1 MKTFKI
7 LICVFLFLL
16 SIGFSNAQET
26 FLVNDGFKSINF
38 KDNIV
43 VYNTKDSINPNF
55 LIDNDTLKWKKNEES
70 YGFSTDFFWLKFKI
84 KNESKETQ
92 NLYLEVDNPHLR
104 YVEFYELNNNH
115 LELKHRCGKHMPFD
129 TRPVDNVKFLF
140 PINLPVSKL
149 SEFYIKV
156 DKRKSSV
163 SFPVKL
169 WKQNE
174 FTKVYNKVSLFN
186 GIYFGGLL
194 LAIMYSLMAFVNL
207 NRKLY
212 LFYSLYIFFLGLY
225 MYTSEGYAFQYI
237 NDSILFKSY
246 FRVITLTLMIFF
258 HAKFLQSLFKT
269 KKYAKKIDKS
279 ITFFSSVLLLITLIW
294 LVYDQF
300 DNSLVTPYLKTNYTL
315 IIILIINFILAC
327 IYTYNKL
334 KKLVKLYLLSFS
346 AIIMVGVW
354 LVILEYG
361 WFPKLRT
368 DISPL
373 YIGSL
378 IEIII
383 LSIVLISE
391 MRLVLKEKEDLSL
404 TIAQKQQEIIQA
416 YVDGI
421 EKEKL
426 RISEELHDDIGS
438 KLSNLNQFIAHED
451 NFSNKTR
458 RKIEHIIND
467 VRSISHKLSPNKVT
481 IFSFKEQI
489 ENVVEET
496 LSMTD
501 VDYTLNFSEDSIFLT
516 DTQKLNIYR
525 IIQECLQNAVKHSKA
540 SFVEIQLTK
549 VDNQLILTIE
559 DNGIGFVLDD
569 KKQGLGIINI
579 NRRVDY
585 LKGKIE
591 ISSIPTKGTYIL
603 VSIPV

>member
-1 MKTFKI
+1 MKIFK
-7 LICVFLFLL
+7 LFICTTLCVL
-16 SIGFSNAQET
+16 SFGISNAQKT
-26 FLVNDGFKSINF
+26 FVVYDGFKSVNF
-38 KDNIV
+38 KDKIL
-43 VYNTKDSINPNF
+43 VYNTKDSIDPNF
-55 LIDNDTLKWKKNEES
+55 LIENSTLNWSKNEES
-70 YGFSTDFFWLKFKI
+70 YGFSTDFFWLKFRI
-84 KNESKETQ
+84 KNDSKTTQ
-92 NLYLEVDNPHLR
+92 SLYLEVDNPHLR

-129 TRPVDNVKFLF
+129 ARPIDNVKFIF
-140 PINLPVSKL
+140 PINLSKGKV
-149 SEFYIKV
+149 SEFYLKV

-163 SFPVKL
+163 SFPIRL

-194 LAIMYSLMAFVNL
+194 LAIMYSLIAFVNL

-225 MYTSEGYAFQYI
+225 MFTSEGYAFQYI

-258 HAKFLQSLFKT
+258 HARFLQSLFKT
-269 KKYAKKIDKS
+269 KKYAKRIDQS
-279 ITFFSSVLLLITLIW
+279 ITFFSNVLLLITFIW
-294 LVYDQF
+294 LVYEQF
-300 DNSLVTPYLKTNYTL
+300 DTSLVTPYLKTNYTL

-373 YIGSL
+373 YLGSL
-378 IEIII
+378 IEIVI

-404 TIAQKQQEIIQA
+404 TIAEKQQEIIKA

-438 KLSNLNQFIAHED
+438 KLSNLNQFIALED
-451 NFSNKTR
+451 SFSSKTR
-458 RKIEHIIND
+458 KKIEHIIND
-467 VRSISHKLSPNKVT
+467 VRSISHKLSPNKAT

-496 LSMTD
+496 LSVTELKYSLILS
-501 VDYTLNFSEDSIFLT
+501 VDSNLLS

-525 IIQECLQNAVKHSKA
+525 IIQECLHNAVKHSRA
-540 SFVEIQLTK
+540 NFIEIQLTK
-549 VDNQLILTIE
+549 VDNQIILTIE
-559 DNGIGFVLDD
+559 DNGVGFVLDE

-585 LKGKIE
+585 LNGEIE
-591 ISSIPTKGTYIL
+591 ISSIPKKGTYVL
-603 VSIPV
+603 VSIPI